1 MSNKEKEPKV
11 VVNDKDDDS
20 RFKKI
25 PLTPE
30 QEKLVEKY
38 KEQFERIVK
47 EAFEQDK

>member
-1 MSNKEKEPKV
+1 MSKDKQPVEDV
-11 VVNDKDDDS
+11 KDDDT

-25 PLTPE
+25 PMTPE

-47 EAFEQDK
+47 EAFEQKK

>member
-1 MSNKEKEPKV
+1 MSKGKDPIE
-11 VVNDKDDDS
+11 DIKDDDS